1 MRTLVV
7 LMALITALT
16 VPAPAAAG
24 PPDGPD
30 VPHSLAGPGPGPGP
44 GSRVG
49 VAAVLAAEPVGVWPL
64 RPQPAVVRGF
74 DPPTDPWG
82 AGHRGVD
89 LAARPGQVVRVALPG
104 TVTYAADLAGRGVVV
119 VSHGATRTTYE
130 PVEATVRAGEPVSGG
145 EPIGTLQ
152 AGPSHCP
159 PRSCLHWGWLEGT
172 TYLDPLS
179 LVGQGPVRL
188 LPFLAEPP
196 QTGGSSRPGPPVP
209 SWW

>member
-1 MRTLVV
+1 MQGADLVFLILENGAVIEDV
-7 LMALITALT
+7 LFAQ
-16 VPAPAAAG
+16 
-24 PPDGPD
+24 
-30 VPHSLAGPGPGPGP
+30 
-44 GSRVG
+44 G
-49 VAAVLAAEPVGVWPL
+49 VAAAAKP
-64 RPQPAVVRGF
+64 
-74 DPPTDPWG
+74 G
-82 AGHRGVD
+82 AILVD
-89 LAARPGQVVRVALPG
+89 MSSIAPG
-104 TVTYAADLAGRGVVV
+104 TSQKIAAACEAQGV
-119 VSHGATRTTYE
+119 SFLDA
-130 PVEATVRAGEPVSGG
+130 PVSGG